1 LPEGFSS
8 AGFSPVVLDF
18 SSFIMVPAPSEP
30 AGLSVDGLED
40 VVPLEVEP
48 EGLED
53 VVPDGL
59 EVEPEGSE
67 DVVPDGL
74 EVVPEGLEDEVPDGL
89 EGSEGLTGAVVPVP

>member
-18 SSFIMVPAPSEP
+18 SSFIMVPASEP
-30 AGLSVDGLED
+30 AGLSVDGL
-40 VVPLEVEP
+40 
-48 EGLED
+48 
-53 VVPDGL
+53 
-59 EVEPEGSE
+59 E

-74 EVVPEGLEDEVPDGL
+74 EVVPEGLEDVVPDGLEVEL